1 MPLLGNVKVSWT
13 SFPFCNNTIQIL
25 SKAPNAAWE
34 LLEYI
39 LITGGDSTILLSK
52 EGIES
57 VTELGASCLTSH
69 LRKLDSMISASF
81 CHVKGCDTCLLLPNP
96 ECVVSHLETLD
107 LKRKTWMGWILKW
120 SGKNLRWSSED
131 FARRVTER
139 DVGRGNVGHWDLKL
153 LLPCRGDRH
162 PRRMSLWF
170 LCFWVNAA

>member
-1 MPLLGNVKVSWT
+1 MWLSHRWTAEVTGIFWDKYLFFLDEYAHSHTIHKNCMPLLGNVKISWT

-81 CHVKGCDTCLLLPNP
+81 CHVKRCDTCLLLPNT

-107 LKRKTWMGWILKW
+107 LKRKTWMGWIL
-120 SGKNLRWSSED
+120 
-131 FARRVTER
+131 
-139 DVGRGNVGHWDLKL
+139 DLSDLAKISDEAQKI
-153 LLPCRGDRH
+153 LPGE
-162 PRRMSLWF
+162 
-170 LCFWVNAA
+170 